1 MYKSFYSIYELNKI
15 GFKKVGENVLISKK
29 VSIYSPQNMSIGNN
43 VRIDDFC
50 ILSGKLE
57 IANYIHI
64 ACYTALFGGDKGI
77 FIGSYTTLSS
87 RVSVYAKTDDYSGEF
102 MTNPM
107 IPSCCTNVISTAVNI
122 ADFVIIGSGCVIL
135 PGTNIKEGVACGA
148 LSLIN
153 KNLEPWSINAGVPA
167 RKIKDRS
174 KKLLQLKNEFSE
186 KFEIENAYLR

>member
-1 MYKSFYSIYELNKI
+1 MYNSFYSLSELNKI

-29 VSIYSPQNMSIGNN
+29 VSIYSPQDMSIGNN

-57 IANYIHI
+57 LANYIHI

-77 FIGSYTTLSS
+77 FIGSYSTLSS
-87 RVSVYAKTDDYSGEF
+87 RVSVYAKSDDYSGEF
-102 MTNPM
+102 MTSPM
-107 IPSCCTNVISTAVNI
+107 IPNCYTNVISSEVII

-135 PGTNIKEGVACGA
+135 PGTNIKEGVACGS

-153 KNLEPWSINAGVPA
+153 KNLEPWSINVGIPA

-174 KKLLQLKNEFSE
+174 KKLLQLKDEFIG
-186 KFEIENAYLR
+186 K

>member
-1 MYKSFYSIYELNKI
+1 MYNSFYNLYELNEI
-15 GFKKVGENVLISKK
+15 GFKKIGKNVLISKK
-29 VSIYSPQNMSIGNN
+29 TSIYSPQDMIIGNN

-57 IANYIHI
+57 LENYIHI

-77 FIGSYTTLSS
+77 FIGSYSTLSS

-107 IPSCCTNVISTAVNI
+107 IPDCYTNVISSEVNI
-122 ADFVIIGSGCVIL
+122 ADFVVIGSGCVIL
-135 PGTNIKEGVACGA
+135 PGTNINEGVACGC

-153 KNLEPWSINAGVPA
+153 KNLEAWSINVGIPA
-167 RKIKDRS
+167 IKIKDRS
-174 KKLLQLKNEFSE
+174 KNLLQLKDAFIR
-186 KFEIENAYLR
+186 KL

>member
-1 MYKSFYSIYELNKI
+1 MQNSFYSLYELNEI
-15 GFKKVGENVLISKK
+15 GFNKVGENVLISKK
-29 VSIYSPQNMSIGNN
+29 VSIYSPQDMSIGNN

-57 IANYIHI
+57 IANYVHI
-64 ACYTALFGGDKGI
+64 ACFTALFGGDKGI
-77 FIGSYTTLSS
+77 YIGSYSTLSS

-107 IPSCCTNVISTAVNI
+107 IPSCYTNVISSEVNI

-135 PGTNIKEGVACGA
+135 PGANLKEGVACGA

-153 KNLEPWSINAGVPA
+153 KSLQPWSINVGIPA

-174 KKLLQLKNEFSE
+174 KELLKLRDEFIGE
-186 KFEIENAYLR
+186 